1 MPPHTELNDEDANR
15 APDDGIIRAPDDG
28 IIRAT
33 DDEAIGD
40 ADDEA
45 NRAVN
50 DGATCATDDG
60 AIRAAEATNIASEG
74 SASNQLEARPSAA
87 VPPAEHAPADFMAT
101 SVECCATNFYPGKF
115 RVGRTTLSYNH
126 VLRF

>member
-15 APDDGIIRAPDDG
+15 APDDG
-28 IIRAT
+28 
-33 DDEAIGD
+33 AIGG
-40 ADDEA
+40 ANDEA

-50 DGATCATDDG
+50 DGATSATDDC
-60 AIRAAEATNIASEG
+60 AIRATEATTVASEG

-115 RVGRTTLSYNH
+115 GIV
-126 VLRF
+126 

>member
-15 APDDGIIRAPDDG
+15 APDDAT
-28 IIRAT
+28 IRAT
-33 DDEAIGD
+33 DDGTIGD
-40 ADDEA
+40 TDDEA

-60 AIRAAEATNIASEG
+60 AIRAAEATTIAAEG
-74 SASNQLEARPSAA
+74 SASNQPEARPSAA
-87 VPPAEHAPADFMAT
+87 TPPADFMAT